1 MVTDHTNL
9 KNMTIDELAGVV
21 NLYPWF
27 GAARKEL
34 CLRISRLGG
43 KSIGDNDYTANALY
57 IGSRRIVSDIVRAAS
72 TRDYS
77 DKNLENVLKALTTQ
91 EVIQEEAEEVRPKEA
106 PKRSTR
112 VAGGDFFSQDEYDKV
127 RSIEDNVFSR
137 FASSV
142 RSEKEKGGDEMLTAA
157 FCTETLARIYI
168 EQGYY
173 EQALFIYRQFLL
185 RYPEKSTYFASLIE
199 KLEQI
204 DNQIDRI

>member
-1 MVTDHTNL
+1 MVDCIDIKSLNL
-9 KNMTIDELAGVV
+9 DELIGVV

-27 GAARKEL
+27 GSARKEL
-34 CLRISRLGG
+34 CLRMVELEGEEESGQRC
-43 KSIGDNDYTANALY
+43 AEAAMY
-57 IGSRRIVSDIVRAAS
+57 IGSRRIIADALRGRRKNDLSDSEVGKLLKEASAPEKKVRA
-72 TRDYS
+72 
-77 DKNLENVLKALTTQ
+77 
-91 EVIQEEAEEVRPKEA
+91 
-106 PKRSTR
+106 
-112 VAGGDFFSQDEYDKV
+112 AGGDFFSQDEYDKV

-173 EQALFIYRQFLL
+173 EQALFIYRQLLL